1 MKRLFFLCALLWV
14 TAGHALG
21 GEGDTPAMNRTDL
34 PASDEGISRRGW
46 HFYDDPLNESPLKTP
61 RESRSFLKPKT
72 EPSVRPELERF
83 RQLQREVEEVRAI
96 AIIRPTE
103 ENVRRYMEL
112 ESRVVRNASRFA
124 DLAQRI
130 AWANP
135 ELDPSTHG
143 RPVNASALEAYEQD
157 QAKQRTKALAAIGQ
171 EHVLIFFF
179 RGDCSYC
186 HKMAPVIR
194 EFGLHHGIQLV
205 AVSVDGGSMPAFP
218 QARQD
223 NGIVRALHVSQVP
236 AVFIARPLTGRIVP
250 VGFGVLSEAQLVE
263 RIIAQ
268 TAEPR
273 VGGSDSTAF
282 WTREEYRRM
291 K

>member
-1 MKRLFFLCALLWV
+1 MKLLLCLSALLWGI
-14 TAGHALG
+14 AGHALG
-21 GEGDTPAMNRTDL
+21 GEGDAPTVMHGGR
-34 PASDEGISRRGW
+34 PASEEGISRRGW
-46 HFYDDPLNESPLKTP
+46 HFYDDPLNETPVKPP
-61 RESRSFLKPKT
+61 REGQNFPNRKT
-72 EPSVRPELERF
+72 EPAARPELERF

-135 ELDPSTHG
+135 ELDPSTQG

-157 QAKQRTKALAAIGQ
+157 QAKQRTKALATIGQ

-179 RGDCSYC
+179 RGDCGYC
-186 HKMAPVIR
+186 HKMAPVLR
-194 EFGLHHGIQLV
+194 EFGQRHGIQLV
-205 AVSVDGGSMPAFP
+205 AVSVDGGAMPAFP

-223 NGIVRALHVSQVP
+223 NGIVRALNVSQVP

-268 TAEPR
+268 AGEPR
-273 VGGSDSTAF
+273 TGGSDATAF
-282 WTREEYRRM
+282 WSR
-291 K
+291 

>member
-1 MKRLFFLCALLWV
+1 MKRLLSLCALLFV
-14 TAGHALG
+14 AAGYAFG
-21 GEGDTPAMNRTDL
+21 GEGDAATVTRGGL
-34 PASDEGISRRGW
+34 PALEEGISRRGW
-46 HFYDDPLNESPLKTP
+46 HFYDDPLFESPVKPP
-61 RESRSFLKPKT
+61 REVRNSPNRKT
-72 EPSVRPELERF
+72 EPAPRPELEQF

-135 ELDPSTHG
+135 ELDPSTQG
-143 RPVNASALEAYEQD
+143 RPVNASALEAYEHD
-157 QAKQRTKALAAIGQ
+157 QSKQRAKALAAIGQ

-179 RGDCSYC
+179 RGDCGYC
-186 HKMAPVIR
+186 HKMAPVLQ
-194 EFGLHHGIQLV
+194 EFGQRYGVQLV
-205 AVSVDGGSMPAFP
+205 AVSVDGGSIPAFP
-218 QARQD
+218 QARRD
-223 NGIVRALHVSQVP
+223 NGIVRALNVSQVP
-236 AVFIARPLTGRIVP
+236 AVFVARPLDGRIVP

-273 VGGSDSTAF
+273 NRGSNASAF
-282 WTREEYRRM
+282 WTR
-291 K
+291 